1 MLNLRMLFFCPN
13 VENMGTAENRA
24 LVPCF
29 LETHV
34 TPLPYF
40 VPGHRRYLRVSV
52 LVFWD
57 IMLREIQIYIILREI
72 ERYIMLREI
81 QRYIMFR

>member
-1 MLNLRMLFFCPN
+1 
-13 VENMGTAENRA
+13 MGPAENRA
-24 LVPCF
+24 LLPCF

-57 IMLREIQIYIILREI
+57 TMLREIQ
-72 ERYIMLREI
+72 RYIMLREI
-81 QRYIMFR
+81 QRYIMFREIQG